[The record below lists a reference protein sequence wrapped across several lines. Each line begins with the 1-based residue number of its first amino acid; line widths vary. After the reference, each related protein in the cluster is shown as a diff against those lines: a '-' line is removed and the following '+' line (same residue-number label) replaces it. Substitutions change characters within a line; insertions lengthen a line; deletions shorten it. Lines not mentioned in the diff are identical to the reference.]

1 MEKETKDEGIKKEQ
15 KEDTSNKLKQR
26 NEEGKKKTINSP
38 FFIPVSYKSFSSPTW
53 ARNHDPHSHSLIPL
67 RY

>member
-26 NEEGKKKTINSP
+26 NEEGKKKTINS
-38 FFIPVSYKSFSSPTW
+38 SQ
-53 ARNHDPHSHSLIPL
+53 
-67 RY
+67 